1 MHEIDDLQILLR
13 SRTPLVFIETREE
26 ARALRLFRRLQRHI
40 GKPLFSWT
48 VTDGLTRL
56 DLDLPPQRHNRKP
69 ADVLAQI
76 AGTSQPAVFLL
87 LDFHPYLDD
96 PLNQRLVKQ
105 ICLEYPT
112 LGHTLV
118 FISHRITI
126 PASLRHHAVSYQLKL
141 PRRSQI
147 PGLIRAE
154 IGRWKLQNP
163 GQDVA
168 AHPEIIEQI
177 SSNLQG
183 LSFTEAR
190 KLVVEAIAD
199 DNALTD
205 DDLARIKRRK
215 FELLDRNRM
224 IEFHPATISLAD
236 VGGMRNLRE
245 WLDTRKKAFLSPT
258 LPAGLSRPRGLML
271 IGVQGGGKSLAA
283 KAVAGS
289 WHVPLLRLDTGSLYD
304 KYIGETEKNIRS
316 ALELS
321 ESMAPC
327 VLWIDE
333 VEKALAADS
342 ADNGTSKRVLATI
355 LTWMAENTAS
365 VFIVMTA
372 NDISSLPPELLR
384 KGRIDEIFFVDLPDA
399 HARDEI
405 LRIHLKRRQLDP
417 SDFDMPALV
426 ELTDGFSG
434 SEIEQAIVS
443 GLYRAFTENSRLTRE
458 SLEHEIS
465 RTRPLSVIMHDK
477 ISALRQWARRRTVKV
492 N

>member
-1 MHEIDDLQILLR
+1 MHELDDLQILLR
-13 SRTPLVFIETREE
+13 SRTPLIFIETREE
-26 ARALRLFRRLQRHI
+26 ARAVQLFRRLQRHI

-48 VTDGLTRL
+48 VTDGLARL
-56 DLDLPPQRHNRKP
+56 DLDLPPQKHNRKA
-69 ADVLAQI
+69 ADALTQI
-76 AGTSQPAVFLL
+76 AGTGQPSVFLL

-96 PLNQRLVKQ
+96 PVNQRLIKQ

-118 FISHRITI
+118 FISHQISI

-141 PRRSQI
+141 PGRSQL
-147 PGLIRAE
+147 PALIRAE

-177 SSNLQG
+177 SHNLQG

-190 KLVVEAIAD
+190 KLVFEAIAD
-199 DNALTD
+199 DDALTA
-205 DDLARIKRRK
+205 DDLERINRRK
-215 FELLDRNRM
+215 FELLDQNQL
-224 IEFHPATISLAD
+224 IKFHAKALDLSD
-236 VGGMRNLRE
+236 VGGMQRLRK
-245 WLDTRKKAFLSPT
+245 WLDTRKKAFLSPA
-258 LPAGLSRPRGLML
+258 LPAGLNRPKGLML

-289 WHVPLLRLDTGSLYD
+289 WHVPLLRLDTGSLYN

-316 ALELS
+316 ALALT

-333 VEKALAADS
+333 VEKAMAGDS
-342 ADNGTSKRVLATI
+342 EDNGTSKRVLATV
-355 LTWMAENTAS
+355 LTWMAENSAS

-384 KGRIDEIFFVDLPDA
+384 KGRIDEIFFVDLPDSE
-399 HARDEI
+399 AREEI
-405 LRIHLKRRQLDP
+405 FRIHLKRRQLDP
-417 SDFDMPALV
+417 LDFNLGPLV
-426 ELTDGFSG
+426 ESSEGFSG
-434 SEIEQAIVS
+434 SEIEQAIIS
-443 GLYRAFTENSRLTRE
+443 ALYQAFSDNSQL
-458 SLEHEIS
+458 SQKYLEDEIS
-465 RTRPLSVIMHDK
+465 RTRPLSVIMDDK
-477 ISALRQWARRRTVKV
+477 ISALRLWAKGRTVKV